1 MTTKVDYSQEEW
13 DLLLQAPVMAGT
25 YIIVA
30 DPSITAMPKEMKGML
45 TAMLSTPAPAD
56 AQELV
61 SSMVADIKARAENK
75 EKMAQ
80 PEVAKD
86 QNAQAQ
92 IFDQIGQALAL
103 LEAKAPQEK
112 NGFSTWLMSVAQATA
127 EAGKEGGFL
136 GIGAVRVSDKEKT
149 ALGELSHFLGLN

>member
-80 PEVAKD
+80 PEVEKD

-92 IFDQIGQALAL
+92 IFDQIGQALAI
-103 LEAKAPQEK
+103 LETKAPQEK
-112 NGFSTWLMSVAQATA
+112 NGFSTWLMSVAEATA

-136 GIGAVRVSDKEKT
+136 GIGAVRVSDKEKA
-149 ALGELSHFLGLN
+149 ALGELSRFLGLN

>member
-1 MTTKVDYSQEEW
+1 MTTKADYSNEEW
-13 DLLLQAPVMAGT
+13 DLLLQAPLMAGT

-45 TAMLSTPAPAD
+45 TAMLSAPAPAD

-61 SSMVADIKARAENK
+61 SSLAADLKARAEDK

-80 PEVAKD
+80 PELNKD
-86 QNAQAQ
+86 QNAQTQ
-92 IFDQIGQALAL
+92 IFDQIAEALAVL
-103 LEAKAPQEK
+103 DAKAPQEK
-112 NGFSTWLMSVAQATA
+112 SAFSSWLMSVAEATA

-136 GIGAVRVSDKEKT
+136 GIGAVRVSDREKA
-149 ALGELSHFLGLN
+149 ALAELNRFLGLQ